1 MPVDIGRLPL
11 YNEEKHMRG
20 NPQMKIGVCASPDN
34 LALLAELGYDYPD
47 SGIVPGTA
55 FEDCRTIGAAL
66 FAV

>member
-1 MPVDIGRLPL
+1 
-11 YNEEKHMRG
+11 
-20 NPQMKIGVCASPDN
+20 MKIGVCASPDN